1 MRYQNPKQFDMLN
14 CKDNYEERTGNSMF
28 NIFIAS
34 DEDNKKIINEYI
46 AKRNKEIE
54 NKKPSGLQKSF
65 GSMVNFFGDKMNSA
79 KSFLQDKTANVEST
93 LGSGLTNVKDLLASK
108 AAQTV
113 DGAKSIGRITGN
125 LGTRFGNIFSSK

>member
-1 MRYQNPKQFDMLN
+1 MNKRK
-14 CKDNYEERTGNSMF
+14 EE
-28 NIFIAS
+28 I
-34 DEDNKKIINEYI
+34 K
-46 AKRNKEIE
+46 

-125 LGTRFGNIFSSK
+125 LGTRFGNMFSSK